1 MQISKPAIALCTLAA
16 VCAAATCYAQ
26 DYPARPVR
34 FVVGYPAG
42 GSNDTVARIIG
53 QRLGESWRQN
63 VVVDNRAGAGGTI
76 GADYVVKAPPDGY
89 TLFVGDFGPNVVA
102 GSLYSKLPYDPV
114 NDFAHV
120 TQIVSFPLVLLVPA
134 ASSAAGAREL
144 IEQAKARPGV
154 VKYSSSGIGSS
165 PHLFIEKM
173 NLMAHISTV
182 PVHYNDSF
190 L

>member
-1 MQISKPAIALCTLAA
+1 MQFVRS
-16 VCAAATCYAQ
+16 AAAFCALTATLVAASAGAQ
-26 DYPARPVR
+26 DYPSKPVR

-42 GSNDTVARIIG
+42 GSNDTVARIVA
-53 QRLGESWRQN
+53 QKLTDSWGQN

-76 GADYVVKAPPDGY
+76 AADMVVRAQPDGY
-89 TLFVGDFGPNVVA
+89 TLFVGDFGPNLVA
-102 GSLYSKLPYDPV
+102 GSLYARLPYDPA

-134 ASSAAGAREL
+134 TSPVTGLKEL
-144 IEQAKARPGV
+144 IEQAKAKPGV

-173 NLMAHISTV
+173 NLMA
-182 PVHYNDSF
+182 
-190 L
+190 